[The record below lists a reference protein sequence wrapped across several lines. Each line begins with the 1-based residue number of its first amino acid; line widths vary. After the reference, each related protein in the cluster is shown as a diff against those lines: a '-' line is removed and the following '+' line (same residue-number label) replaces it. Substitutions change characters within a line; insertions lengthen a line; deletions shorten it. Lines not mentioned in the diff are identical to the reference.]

1 MAGNWTRL
9 QRQLVGDYSFFRVRK
24 DTNQSPRTQK
34 EHDFFILELSEWIN
48 IIPVTPAGKVV
59 LIWQYRHGIERVGL
73 EIPGGVMESSD
84 ASPALA
90 ARRELSE
97 ETGYD
102 TEIII
107 ELGQVAPNPALQ
119 NNRCH
124 SFLALGVR
132 PLGVQEL
139 DDAEDIRVEEF
150 ELGEVPALIRAGR
163 IHHSLVIFAFYLLDQ
178 YRLQNPGF
186 ELSQ

>member
-1 MAGNWTRL
+1 
-9 QRQLVGDYSFFRVRK
+9 
-24 DTNQSPRTQK
+24 
-34 EHDFFILELSEWIN
+34 
-48 IIPVTPAGKVV
+48 
-59 LIWQYRHGIERVGL
+59 
-73 EIPGGVMESSD
+73 MESSD

-102 TEIII
+102 TETII

-150 ELGEVPALIRAGR
+150 ELLPVTGDCRILSIRPIQVAK
-163 IHHSLVIFAFYLLDQ
+163 SWF
-178 YRLQNPGF
+178 
-186 ELSQ
+186 